1 IGDGPNAAVAE
12 HLPPGLPVLRARLE
26 PRGAGRGAT
35 DLAGKRVYAFAGIGR
50 PEKFFDSLRRI
61 GAELAGCEA
70 FADHQPYDGA
80 TIERLAVAAA
90 AADAQLVTTAK
101 DAARL
106 GPAAPPGLAV
116 LDVALVWDDKDGLL
130 HLLERLPLPSPRAST
145 P

>member
-1 IGDGPNAAVAE
+1 MRISDGSSDVSSSAR
-12 HLPPGLPVLRARLE
+12 HRPPGLPVLRARIE

-106 GPAAPPGLAV
+106 GPAAPPGLAEI
-116 LDVALVWDDKDGLL
+116 G
-130 HLLERLPLPSPRAST
+130 RAHV
-145 P
+145 

>member
-1 IGDGPNAAVAE
+1 MCKSRCYVDMYY
-12 HLPPGLPVLRARLE
+12 LFFSSRARHTRCALGTGVQTCAL
-26 PRGAGRGAT
+26 P
-35 DLAGKRVYAFAGIGR
+35 I
-50 PEKFFDSLRRI
+50 
-61 GAELAGCEA
+61 C
-70 FADHQPYDGA
+70 A